1 MKRLLLCVF
10 LGLSILSLCLCACSK
25 KEEAKQEKGKI
36 EQMTDEA
43 AEVIVTKIRTPMDR
57 ARSVKEQEID
67 RAQAMDDAIDEAL
80 EEK

>member
-1 MKRLLLCVF
+1 MKRLLAHVI
-10 LGLSILSLCLCACSK
+10 LGVSIFSLCFPACSK

-57 ARSVKEQEID
+57 ARSVKEQEVD
-67 RAQAMDDAIDEAL
+67 RAQAMDEAIDEAL
-80 EEK
+80 QEE

>member
-1 MKRLLLCVF
+1 MKRLLAHVI
-10 LGLSILSLCLCACSK
+10 LGVSIFSLCFPACSK
-25 KEEAKQEKGKI
+25 KEETKQEKGKI

-67 RAQAMDDAIDEAL
+67 RAQAMDEAVDEAL
-80 EEK
+80 QEE